1 MSWVVLTY
9 LKSTEENPSSVET
22 WLGDVAVKVSVENGF
37 TGEGMEEGGDD
48 NESNEKEEKRRIEVE
63 NEREEQWRRGGEI

>member
-1 MSWVVLTY
+1 M
-9 LKSTEENPSSVET
+9 
-22 WLGDVAVKVSVENGF
+22 ENGF